1 MRLKVESLAGGG
13 RGVARS
19 GGRVW
24 FVAGALPGEEVEAEL
39 EGERAGVIEARVR
52 TVYRESLMRDK
63 APCPIAGDCG
73 GCDLAH
79 LRREG
84 AADALR
90 AILVGA
96 LRHSPPELAAAVAR
110 APVRVSPMAWRLR
123 ARLHWDPEAQVL
135 GFFSPRSYRAVDIS
149 PCRVVSPRL
158 LATLPE
164 LRASLITARCGV
176 GEVEWLEDL
185 ESVVAVAGW
194 RGDGNPPRGPV
205 GTLAG
210 WHPLTEAGAIRRG
223 GWGKQGVTMQLP
235 VPLRVPL
242 GAFFQG
248 NRHLVPGLFARV
260 AELAGGLRP
269 ELVVDL
275 FGGVGYLAAA
285 AHRGGATR
293 VVVVEAQRSAA
304 RAAAENLPAAEV
316 RNVETEDYLAAPP
329 HGTGTL
335 AVLDPPRSGL
345 SPLGRRR
352 LIAWAPDAVL
362 WLACDPAAFGR
373 DAGELLAAGYR
384 LESLEIWDL
393 FAGSHHAE
401 TLALFRR
408 LRR

>member
-13 RGVARS
+13 RGVAHA

-52 TVYRESLMRDK
+52 TVYRPSLMRDK
-63 APCPIAGDCG
+63 DPCPVAGECG

-79 LRREG
+79 LRRDG
-84 AADALR
+84 AKDALR
-90 AILVGA
+90 AILTGA
-96 LRHSPPELAAAVAR
+96 LRHSPPELAAAVAK
-110 APVRVSPMAWRLR
+110 APVVVSPMAWRIR
-123 ARLHWDPEAQVL
+123 ARLHWDPESRVL
-135 GFFSPRSYRAVDIS
+135 GFFSPRSYQAIDIAS
-149 PCRVVSPRL
+149 CRVVTERL

-164 LRASLITARCGV
+164 LAAALTRARSGV

-185 ESVVAVAGW
+185 ESETAIAGW

-223 GWGKQGVTMQLP
+223 GWGKQGVVMRLP
-235 VPLRVPL
+235 IPLRVPI

-248 NRHLVPGLFARV
+248 NRHLVPKLFVRV
-260 AELAGGLRP
+260 AELVAAARP
-269 ELVVDL
+269 GTVVDL
-275 FGGVGYLAAA
+275 FGGVGFLAAA
-285 AHRGGATR
+285 ARHGGAAQI
-293 VVVVEAQRSAA
+293 VVVEAQRSAA
-304 RAAAENLPAAEV
+304 RAAAENLGGADVQAVEAE
-316 RNVETEDYLAAPP
+316 EYLAAPAP
-329 HGTGTL
+329 AAGTL

-345 SPLGRRR
+345 TPVARRR
-352 LIAWAPDAVL
+352 LVAWSPDAVL

-373 DAGELLAAGYR
+373 DAAELLAAGYR
-384 LESLEIWDL
+384 LETLEIWDL

-401 TLALFRR
+401 TLAL
-408 LRR
+408 LRRGKR